1 MKPFEGSWKCETKFA
16 ANSFG
21 PGSPETN
28 AKSTVKFKKDLDGF
42 AYKGEYEVKKQKGFD
57 MTMKGVLY
65 LGFDP
70 GSTQVLVTT
79 ADNMGGMGMGVGKI
93 NGDTLTYTSE
103 QYMMG
108 MKVKSRETMSAK
120 GPKEAFH
127 KMEMDMGKGFMTFG
141 EDTCK
146 K

>member
-16 ANSFG
+16 ANALG
-21 PGSPETN
+21 PGSPETT
-28 AKSTVKFKKDLDGF
+28 AKSSVKFKKDLDGF
-42 AYKGEYEVKKQKGFD
+42 VYRGEWEIKKQKGIE
-57 MTMKGVLY
+57 MPIKGILY

-70 GSTQVLVTT
+70 GSMQVIATSD
-79 ADNMGGMGMGVGKI
+79 DNVGGIGMGAGKI
-93 NGDTLTYTSE
+93 TGDSVTYTGE

-108 MKVKSRETMSAK
+108 MKIKSRETMSIK

-127 KMEMDMGKGFMTFG
+127 KLEMDMGKGFMTFD